1 MSIVAVIQTLVLP
14 PLSLFLLYG
23 AGWMLRRRWPRFG
36 RMVSGGA
43 IVLLF
48 VLCTN
53 AGAWL
58 LLRPLENLESPLA
71 SANGAQ
77 AIVVLSAGR
86 LENSPEYGGADIPD
100 YTALARARYA
110 AKLQRETKLPLL
122 VSGGRGK
129 TDGPDESLANG
140 MTRILQEDFAVPVS
154 WVEDKSAN
162 TAENAA
168 FSAAILKRSGV
179 RRILLVTDA
188 MHMRRASMAFSHEGM
203 EVIGA
208 PTMFFSRDRWSGL
221 DFLPGAEGLRR
232 SRYAIYEWLGLVWYG
247 VQYALER
254 PAAQEATPLGVQ

>member
-1 MSIVAVIQTLVLP
+1 MSVIAVIQTLVLP

-23 AGWMLRRRWPRFG
+23 AGWMLRRRRPRLG
-36 RMVSGGA
+36 RMMSGGA
-43 IVLLF
+43 IALLV

-58 LLRPLENLESPLA
+58 LLRPLENLDPPLA
-71 SANGAQ
+71 SANGAE

-86 LENSPEYGGADIPD
+86 LENSPEYGGRDIPD
-100 YTALARARYA
+100 YVALARARYA
-110 AKLQRETKLPLL
+110 AKLQRETRLPLL
-122 VSGGRGK
+122 VAGGRERVSGQ
-129 TDGPDESLANG
+129 GEALANG
-140 MTRILQEDFAVPVS
+140 MARVLQEDFLVPVS

-168 FSAAILKRSGV
+168 FSAAILKRAGV

-188 MHMRRASMAFSHEGM
+188 MHMHRARMAFSHEGM

-208 PTMFFSRDRWSGL
+208 PTMFFSRDRWSWL

-232 SRYAIYEWLGLVWYG
+232 SRYAIHEWLGLAWYEL
-247 VQYALER
+247 QYHVVAE
-254 PAAQEATPLGVQ
+254 P

>member
-1 MSIVAVIQTLVLP
+1 MAVIQTLVLP

-23 AGWMLRRRWPRFG
+23 VGWIVRRRRPRVG
-36 RMVSGGA
+36 RAVSGGA
-43 IVLLF
+43 LVLLF

-58 LLRPLENLESPLA
+58 LLRPLENLAPPLA
-71 SANGAQ
+71 SVQGAQ

-100 YTALARARYA
+100 YIALARARYA
-110 AKLQRETKLPLL
+110 AKLQRETGLPLL

-129 TDGPDESLANG
+129 TAVPDEALANG
-140 MTRILQEDFAVPVS
+140 LARVLREDFATPVN
-154 WVEDKSAN
+154 WVEDRSAN

-168 FSAAILKRSGV
+168 FSARILQPAGV
-179 RRILLVTDA
+179 RRVLLVTDA
-188 MHMRRASMAFSHEGM
+188 VHMHRARMAFTHEGL
-203 EVIGA
+203 EVIEA

-232 SRYAIYEWLGLVWYG
+232 SRYAIYEWLGMAWYG
-247 VQYALER
+247 VRYALQDTADAGP
-254 PAAQEATPLGVQ
+254 PAIH